1 MSVVLDLRSRNGSA
15 AVGGFASLFSAA
27 LNAELDG
34 LLRRGMRIYEVRLRA
49 EKCASVVCDA
59 GNVPLSYVVSRAE
72 ITEILAQLCEYSL
85 YAYADTINRG
95 YITLSGGVR
104 VGVVGRAAVSG
115 DGICGVYDVSSLC
128 FRLPCKVRD
137 IGGNIA
143 AMLRSK
149 KCGALIYSPPGV
161 GKTTLLRSLVSRLAD
176 FESAE
181 GAMRV
186 AVVDTRGELG
196 IYLDSRSLCVDVLSG
211 YPRGI
216 GIEIAARSLNAE
228 LAVCDE
234 LCGSCDAYAV
244 IQSRNSGVPVLA
256 TAHAESLASLMRKS
270 DFRQMHTACAFEYYV
285 GISRSSGA
293 RDFEY
298 DVVSWEEAQH
308 LYA

>member
-1 MSVVLDLRSRNGSA
+1 MSLVVDMRSRVRREAS
-15 AVGGFASLFSAA
+15 GGFPYLFSAV

-34 LLRRGMRIYEVRLRA
+34 ILRRGMRIYEVRLRA

-72 ITEILAQLCEYSL
+72 LAEILAQLCEYSL

-115 DGICGVYDVSSLC
+115 NEVCGVYDISSLC
-128 FRLPCKVRD
+128 FRLPQKIEAV
-137 IGGNIA
+137 GSNIA
-143 AMLRSK
+143 SMLRAQR
-149 KCGALIYSPPGV
+149 CGALIYSPPGV
-161 GKTTLLRSLVSRLAD
+161 GKTTLLRSVVARLAD

-196 IYLDSRSLCVDVLSG
+196 IYLDSKSLCVDVLSG

-234 LCGSCDAYAV
+234 LCGDADADAV

-256 TAHAESLASLMRKS
+256 TAHAESLESLMRKS
-270 DFRQMHTACAFEYYV
+270 DFRRMHKACAFEYYV
-285 GISRSSGA
+285 GISRASGA

-298 DVVSWEEAQH
+298 DVVGWEEAQR